1 MCGIAGMVVDDGLGE
16 RIELARL
23 ERMVGVLRH
32 RGPDEY
38 GLYHDTSVSLAH
50 SRLSVIDVA
59 GGAQPMANEH
69 GSVWVVVNGEVF
81 NYVELRA
88 ELRRRGHTFQTSSD
102 TEVIVHGYEEYGEG
116 CWERLNGQFAI
127 ALWDR
132 RQRLLYLVRDRLGI
146 RPLYYARVGG
156 RLRLIFGSEVKSIFA
171 SGYVDRR
178 FDPLG
183 LAETFCLWSAVPSRS
198 VFSGVPAVEPGCF
211 VVGGPGRA
219 ERSHRYWD
227 LSFDECPER
236 RNGQGQREWVDG
248 LRERLVEAVRLRLR
262 ADVPVGAYL
271 SGGLDSSVIAALVK
285 SAGISGLRTFS
296 VRFEDKQFDETEHQ
310 RRMIGALGTEHS
322 EVVCRSADVAEVFP
336 DVVWHA
342 EAPLLRT
349 APAPLFLLS
358 RLVNEHGMK
367 VVLSG
372 EGADEIL
379 AGYNIFKEAKIRR
392 FWARQPDSKLRPLL
406 LDGLYGYVSR
416 DRGRAGAYWRE
427 FFRQG
432 LTDVDDPF
440 YSHRLRWGN
449 GSWALRL
456 LSPAVRERFG
466 LEAVEGSVR
475 QRLCGSFGSW
485 GVVERAQYLEM
496 STFLPGYLLS
506 SQGDRMAMGHS
517 VEGRFPFLDHHV
529 VEYCAGLPTAAK
541 LQGLRD
547 KVSLRRLGSELVPA
561 EISSRSKQP
570 YRAPT
575 TECFFG
581 GGAPDWVT
589 ELTSEQA
596 LGESGAIDAGNATW
610 LINKAKRQGG
620 RMASEREA
628 MALIGLLSVQ
638 LVWRLFMKGFDAR
651 VQASFVQMQRERPR
665 VLVDLAGAAGA
676 GNPDWKV

>member
-1 MCGIAGMVVDDGLGE
+1 MVVDGRDE

-23 ERMVGVLRH
+23 ERMVAVLRH
-32 RGPDEY
+32 GGPDEY
-38 GLYHDTSVSLAH
+38 GLYRDVSVGLAH
-50 SRLSVIDVA
+50 SRLSIIDVS
-59 GGAQPMANEH
+59 GGAQPMANED

-88 ELRRRGHTFQTSSD
+88 ELTRRGHTFQTNSD
-102 TEVIVHGYEEYGEG
+102 TEVIVHGYEEFGEG

-156 RLRLIFGSEVKSIFA
+156 RLIFGSEVKAIFA

-183 LAETFCLWSAVPSRS
+183 LAETFCLWSAVPSKS
-198 VFSGVPAVEPGCF
+198 VFSGVLAVEPGCF
-211 VVGGPGRA
+211 VVAGPGRT
-219 ERSHRYWD
+219 ERSHSYWE
-227 LSFDECPER
+227 LSFDECANR
-236 RNGQGQREWVDG
+236 RNGHLQQEWIDG
-248 LRERLVEAVRLRLR
+248 LRHHLIEAVRLRLR
-262 ADVPVGAYL
+262 ADVAVGAYL

-296 VRFEDKQFDETEHQ
+296 VRFEDERFDETEHQ
-310 RRMIGALGTEHS
+310 RRMIAALGTEHS
-322 EVVCRSADVAEVFP
+322 EIVCRSEDVAEVFP

-349 APAPLFLLS
+349 APAPMFLLS
-358 RLVNEHGMK
+358 RLVNEHDMK

-392 FWARQPDSKLRPLL
+392 FWARQPGSKLRPLL
-406 LDGLYGYVSR
+406 LDKLYGYVSR
-416 DRGRAGAYWRE
+416 DSDRGGAYWRE
-427 FFRQG
+427 FFRRG

-449 GSWALRL
+449 GSWALRF
-456 LSPAVRERFG
+456 LSPPVRDKFG

-475 QRLCGSFGSW
+475 QRLSGSFGSW

-547 KVSLRRLGSELVPA
+547 KVTLRRLGGELVPA
-561 EISSRSKQP
+561 EISTRPKQP

-581 GGAPDWVT
+581 GAAPAWVT

-596 LGESGAIDAGNATW
+596 LGESGAIDAANATR
-610 LINKAKRQGG
+610 LINKAKRQAG

-638 LVWRLFMKGFDAR
+638 LVWQLFMKDFPAR
-651 VQASFVQMQRERPR
+651 AQASFVQMQRERPR
-665 VLVDLAGAAGA
+665 VLVDLTGTPVGGSPRSNA
-676 GNPDWKV
+676 